1 MSIASRIIKA
11 ISFTNL
17 PCVQVSYNGSAETYF
32 TFNLQAIPSVFAD
45 DTPDADIWLIQLHLY
60 APFTQDTTKLRRQ
73 VRKAIHEAGFTYPD
87 MTDASSGVRSS
98 DGTEQ
103 HIVFEFEDATGVGDD
118 DD

>member
-1 MSIASRIIKA
+1 MSIAARILKA
-11 ISFTNL
+11 VSFTKL
-17 PCVQVSYNGSAETYF
+17 PCVQVSYNGDAETYF
-32 TFNLQAIPSVFAD
+32 TFNLQAIPAVFAD

-87 MTDASSGVRSS
+87 LTDASSGIRST

-103 HIVFEFEDATGVGDD
+103 HVVFEFEDATGVGDD
-118 DD
+118 DV